1 MKKRFWRVRQ
11 TPQELHY
18 LDWAEKIKEKYFLN
32 EEYGFAGATLTFLQG
47 NRDKTP
53 KNSGDERRLMLFFQN
68 LIIYW
73 ENQVGVKITIGNE
86 RLWKQNV
93 RIALEAALN
102 HLTSEQEKIY
112 FKETELARE
121 LLEGRIKTEEQMRES
136 RIFCRWQSGLS
147 WEEISGI
154 KTEAKY
160 TDTPERIQELRHDT
174 ARQRKAELEL
184 CESRKISRQLQEE
197 FWQNRLI
204 YLEPKEA
211 EKFPQDS
218 NKDLRIERQTE
229 PKYKEKVTG
238 DRKEAFP
245 EHPQS
250 QLVYLESKES
260 ETGSQ
265 EDKQSSWL
273 KEIPDKQIEL
283 DRQRQTEE
291 VTKEQI
297 RLSKQTEEINREQ
310 IALQRQTEEVNKE
323 QSRLQRQTEEVTKEQ
338 IRLQRQTE
346 EINKEQIAPQ
356 KQEAEL
362 NKRQSEWEGQSV
374 RDNTADKTL
383 SESRQEFQKESQK
396 EFQKESQQVLQKESQ
411 KESRK
416 DSQQVL
422 QEKSE
427 EESRKEYQTEH
438 QKEHQEY
445 QEHQEHQE
453 NFSQD
458 SNQNLWIGNL
468 TESEYTEKVIGDRE
482 EGLPEVDRPEHPQ
495 SQLVYLE
502 SKESETGSQEDK
514 QPNWLEESREKQSRL
529 ERQTE
534 EVNKEQIRLQRQ
546 TQEATKEQIALQRQ
560 TEEINREQIAPQK
573 QAAEVIKRQPVR
585 EGQSVRD
592 NTSDKTLSESRQEL
606 QKEPQKESQQE
617 LQKESQKE
625 PQEESQKEFQK
636 ESQQVLQE
644 KSEEESRKE
653 SQAEYQKEHQE
664 RQENFSQDSN
674 NDFWIEHLTESEYTE
689 KVIGD
694 REEGLPEYDRPE
706 HPQSQLVYLESKE
719 SETGS
724 QEDKQPNW
732 LEESREKQIALQR
745 QTEEVNKEQS
755 RLQRQT
761 QEATKEQIALQ
772 RQTEKA
778 NREQIALQRQTE
790 EINKKQIEIQKQAA
804 EANKRQPERK
814 NQSVRDNTSDKTLS
828 ESRQELQKEP
838 QKESQQEFQKES
850 QQVLQRESQEK
861 SRKESQTEYQKEYQ
875 EHQEK
880 FLQDSDNDLWIE
892 HPTESEYTEKITG
905 DREEALPEY
914 DRPDKEWEEK
924 ETRLEYLK
932 SRQDESLP
940 GSKEEISALMK
951 KQSQIISEIETRV
964 FETETRIKR
973 NPVQEKIPEK
983 FVGKYSERL
992 AEQLVEKYPE
1002 RFAEQLVEKHPE
1014 RFAEKLAEKYP
1025 EKHTAVITNK
1035 LISEIHRRD
1044 ILPVLQIRNG
1054 NIIYRY
1060 PVGRTGSP
1068 EPRLPQA
1075 HSGSPKIRFRNTDSE
1090 SSEPR
1095 FQQAYSGSPEIRF
1108 RNTDSGSPEPRF
1120 RQAYSGLPEP
1130 RFPQAHS
1137 GSPKIRFRNT
1147 HSGSPAP
1154 RFSQAYSGSPEIRFR
1169 QAHSKLPE
1177 SSPLLSQP
1185 QLTEGGQLYRDAKIQ
1200 YTMPESRKRNQ
1211 ETMRSNVSALSA
1223 QTIQAQEETRVL
1235 RKQTGYTQAALA
1247 EQEKRVDG
1255 LRKELHSQIKQ
1266 VNEEVKR
1273 LIDQQKSDTSVRSLT
1288 DKVMKELQKQF
1299 RTEKIRRGY

>member
-47 NRDKTP
+47 NRNNTQ

-112 FKETELARE
+112 FKETKLARE

-154 KTEAKY
+154 KTDVKY

-229 PKYKEKVTG
+229 LKYKEKVTG

-245 EHPQS
+245 EHPQP

-265 EDKQSSWL
+265 EDKQQNWL
-273 KEIPDKQIEL
+273 EESREKQS
-283 DRQRQTEE
+283 
-291 VTKEQI
+291 
-297 RLSKQTEEINREQ
+297 RLERK
-310 IALQRQTEEVNKE
+310 TEEVNKE
-323 QSRLQRQTEEVTKEQ
+323 QSRLQRQTEEATKEQIALRRQTEEVTKEQITLQRQTEEATKEQ
-338 IRLQRQTE
+338 IRLQ
-346 EINKEQIAPQ
+346 K
-356 KQEAEL
+356 
-362 NKRQSEWEGQSV
+362 
-374 RDNTADKTL
+374 
-383 SESRQEFQKESQK
+383 
-396 EFQKESQQVLQKESQ
+396 
-411 KESRK
+411 
-416 DSQQVL
+416 
-422 QEKSE
+422 
-427 EESRKEYQTEH
+427 
-438 QKEHQEY
+438 
-445 QEHQEHQE
+445 
-453 NFSQD
+453 
-458 SNQNLWIGNL
+458 
-468 TESEYTEKVIGDRE
+468 
-482 EGLPEVDRPEHPQ
+482 
-495 SQLVYLE
+495 
-502 SKESETGSQEDK
+502 
-514 QPNWLEESREKQSRL
+514 
-529 ERQTE
+529 
-534 EVNKEQIRLQRQ
+534 
-546 TQEATKEQIALQRQ
+546 Q
-560 TEEINREQIAPQK
+560 TEEINREQIALQK
-573 QAAEVIKRQPVR
+573 QEAEVNKRQSEMER
-585 EGQSVRD
+585 QTARD

-606 QKEPQKESQQE
+606 QKE
-617 LQKESQKE
+617 SQKE
-625 PQEESQKEFQK
+625 PQKESQKEFQK

-653 SQAEYQKEHQE
+653 SQAEYQKGHQE

-689 KVIGD
+689 KVIGE

-724 QEDKQPNW
+724 QEDKKPNW
-732 LEESREKQIALQR
+732 LEESREKQSRLER

-761 QEATKEQIALQ
+761 EEAIKEQIALQ
-772 RQTEKA
+772 RQTE
-778 NREQIALQRQTE
+778 EV
-790 EINKKQIEIQKQAA
+790 NKEQIEIQKQAA
-804 EANKRQPERK
+804 EANKRQSERER
-814 NQSVRDNTSDKTLS
+814 QFVRDNTSDKTLS

-838 QKESQQEFQKES
+838 QKESQKESQQELQKES
-850 QQVLQRESQEK
+850 QKESRQELQKESQEK
-861 SRKESQTEYQKEYQ
+861 SRKEYQTKYQKE
-875 EHQEK
+875 HQEN
-880 FLQDSDNDLWIE
+880 FSQDSDNDLWME

-905 DREEALPEY
+905 DREEGLPEY
-914 DRPDKEWEEK
+914 DRPNKEWEEK

-932 SRQDESLP
+932 SRQNESLP
-940 GSKEEISALMK
+940 GSKEEFSALMK
-951 KQSQIISEIETRV
+951 KQSEIISEIETRV
-964 FETETRIKR
+964 LEAETRIKR
-973 NPVQEKIPEK
+973 NPVPEK
-983 FVGKYSERL
+983 FAGKYSERFAEKL
-992 AEQLVEKYPE
+992 VEKYPERFAEQLVEKHPERFAGKLMEKHPERFAEQLVEKYPE
-1002 RFAEQLVEKHPE
+1002 RFAEQLMEKHPE

-1060 PVGRTGSP
+1060 PAGRT
-1068 EPRLPQA
+1068 
-1075 HSGSPKIRFRNTDSE
+1075 GSPKIRFRNTDSE

-1095 FQQAYSGSPEIRF
+1095 FRQAYSE
-1108 RNTDSGSPEPRF
+1108 SPEPRF
-1120 RQAYSGLPEP
+1120 LQS
-1130 RFPQAHS
+1130 HS

-1147 HSGSPAP
+1147 HLGSREPHFLQSHSGSPAP
-1154 RFSQAYSGSPEIRFR
+1154 RFSQAYSGSPEFRFL
-1169 QAHSKLPE
+1169 QAHSKL
-1177 SSPLLSQP
+1177 SGSNPLLSQP

>member
-112 FKETELARE
+112 FKETKLARE

-154 KTEAKY
+154 KAEAKY
-160 TDTPERIQELRHDT
+160 TDTPERIQELRHNT
-174 ARQRKAELEL
+174 ARQRKTELEI

-204 YLEPKEA
+204 YLESKEL

-218 NKDLRIERQTE
+218 NKDR
-229 PKYKEKVTG
+229 
-238 DRKEAFP
+238 P

-265 EDKQSSWL
+265 EDKQPSWL

-297 RLSKQTEEINREQ
+297 RLQKQTEEINREQ
-310 IALQRQTEEVNKE
+310 IVL
-323 QSRLQRQTEEVTKEQ
+323 
-338 IRLQRQTE
+338 
-346 EINKEQIAPQ
+346 Q
-356 KQEAEL
+356 KQAAEA
-362 NKRQSEWEGQSV
+362 NKRQSEMERQSA
-374 RDNTADKTL
+374 RDNTSDKTL
-383 SESRQEFQKESQK
+383 SESRQEFQRESQK

-411 KESRK
+411 K
-416 DSQQVL
+416 DSQLVL

-427 EESRKEYQTEH
+427 EESRKEYPEEH
-438 QKEHQEY
+438 QKEHQE
-445 QEHQEHQE
+445 H
-453 NFSQD
+453 FSQD
-458 SNQNLWIGNL
+458 SDNDLWIEHL
-468 TESEYTEKVIGDRE
+468 TESEYTEKVTGDRE
-482 EGLPEVDRPEHPQ
+482 EALPEYDRPEHPQ

-502 SKESETGSQEDK
+502 AKESETRSQEDK
-514 QPNWLEESREKQSRL
+514 QPSQLKEIPDKQIELDRQRQTEEVTKEQIRLQRQAEKVNREQIAL
-529 ERQTE
+529 QRQTE
-534 EVNKEQIRLQRQ
+534 EVNKEQIKLQ
-546 TQEATKEQIALQRQ
+546 KQ
-560 TEEINREQIAPQK
+560 TEEANREQIVLQK
-573 QAAEVIKRQPVR
+573 QADEVNKRQSEMER
-585 EGQSVRD
+585 QSARD
-592 NTSDKTLSESRQEL
+592 NTSDKTLSESRQEF
-606 QKEPQKESQQE
+606 QKESQQE
-617 LQKESQKE
+617 FLIESE
-625 PQEESQKEFQK
+625 KEFQK
-636 ESQQVLQE
+636 ESQQVLQKESQKESQKDSQHVLQE

-653 SQAEYQKEHQE
+653 YPAEHQKEHQE
-664 RQENFSQDSN
+664 HQENFSQDSN
-674 NDFWIEHLTESEYTE
+674 HDLWIEHLTEPEYTE

-719 SETGS
+719 SETGL
-724 QEDKQPNW
+724 QKDKQPSW
-732 LEESREKQIALQR
+732 LKEIPDKQIELDRQR
-745 QTEEVNKEQS
+745 QTEEVNKEQ
-755 RLQRQT
+755 
-761 QEATKEQIALQ
+761 IALQ
-772 RQTEKA
+772 R
-778 NREQIALQRQTE
+778 
-790 EINKKQIEIQKQAA
+790 
-804 EANKRQPERK
+804 
-814 NQSVRDNTSDKTLS
+814 QSVRDNTSDKTFSESWQELQKEPQK

-838 QKESQQEFQKES
+838 QKESPQELQKES
-850 QQVLQRESQEK
+850 QKESRQVLQKESQ
-861 SRKESQTEYQKEYQ
+861 KESRQEYQTEYQKG
-875 EHQEK
+875 HQEN
-880 FLQDSDNDLWIE
+880 FSQDSNHDLWME

-905 DREEALPEY
+905 DREEGLPEY

-932 SRQDESLP
+932 SRQNESLP
-940 GSKEEISALMK
+940 GSKEEFSALMK
-951 KQSQIISEIETRV
+951 KQSEIISEIETRV
-964 FETETRIKR
+964 LEAETRIKR
-973 NPVQEKIPEK
+973 NPVPEKIPEK
-983 FVGKYSERL
+983 FAGKHSERL
-992 AEQLVEKYPE
+992 AEQLVETYPERFAEQLVEKHPERLAEKLMEKHSERFAEQLVEKYPE
-1002 RFAEQLVEKHPE
+1002 RFAEQLMEKHPE

-1060 PVGRTGSP
+1060 PAGRTGSP
-1068 EPRLPQA
+1068 EIRFRNTHLGSPEPRFPQAHSGTPENRFRSTYSDMPVIRFQQTRSGSPEPSFPQTHSGSPEIRLRNTHLGSREPHFLQA
-1075 HSGSPKIRFRNTDSE
+1075 HSGSP
-1090 SSEPR
+1090 EPS
-1095 FQQAYSGSPEIRF
+1095 FPQTHSGSSEIRF
-1108 RNTDSGSPEPRF
+1108 RNTDSGSPEP
-1120 RQAYSGLPEP
+1120 S
-1130 RFPQAHS
+1130 FPQAH
-1137 GSPKIRFRNT
+1137 K
-1147 HSGSPAP
+1147 
-1154 RFSQAYSGSPEIRFR
+1154 GSPEIRFPQSHSGSSEFR
-1169 QAHSKLPE
+1169 FLQTHSKLPG

-1200 YTMPESRKRNQ
+1200 YTLPESRKRNQ

-1223 QTIQAQEETRVL
+1223 QTVQAQEETRVL